1 MDSAKERKMYY
12 DMLHHIVYN
21 TTPIYLRKCFMYLW
35 NTKFPES
42 PWQSNYESGKSL
54 VDKIVQCLVKR
65 DKVDGSEENMI
76 REWIEKGFNGEEKP
90 KIPKKIKKLAAPL
103 QKLLAGDENDWDISA
118 LCYILLDSGL
128 KLLKNGCRPG
138 NKRAEPLHAS
148 EVMEKIRDVRNKVI
162 AHVGQ
167 KSCPHN
173 VYEKYQNIVEETRI
187 ALKRELGD
195 EAVDEMDKAVAGW
208 EKEYPEQLPPHI
220 KQPNE
225 YKLLGKGAMPNTD
238 RSRQHF
244 QGKP

>member
-1 MDSAKERKMYY
+1 MDSAKERKVYY

-21 TTPIYLRKCFMYLW
+21 TTPIYLRKYFMYLW

-54 VDKIVQCLVKR
+54 VDKIVQCLVQR
-65 DKVDGSEENMI
+65 NRVDGSEEKTI
-76 REWIEKGFNGEEKP
+76 KEWIEKGVKGGERP
-90 KIPKKIKKLAAPL
+90 KIRRKSTRRAAAL
-103 QKLLAGDENDWDISA
+103 QKFLAGDENDWDISA

-128 KLLKNGCRPG
+128 KLLKDGCRPDS
-138 NKRAEPLHAS
+138 KREEPLHAS
-148 EVMEKIRDVRNKVI
+148 EVIEKIRKVRNKVV

-167 KSCPHN
+167 KSCPHSM
-173 VYEKYQNIVEETRI
+173 YEKYQNIVEETRI

-195 EAVDEMDKAVAGW
+195 EVVDEMDKAVAEW
-208 EKEYPEQLPPHI
+208 EKEYPEQVPPQI
-220 KQPNE
+220 KLPNE
-225 YKLLGKGAMPNTD
+225 HQLLGTGAMPNTD